1 MHLQQM
7 LALRNDDGGP
17 DAYTAPTVMLL
28 KILEFV
34 LPSKVVTLVYFRNL

>member
-28 KILEFV
+28 KILGIC
-34 LPSKVVTLVYFRNL
+34 PPK